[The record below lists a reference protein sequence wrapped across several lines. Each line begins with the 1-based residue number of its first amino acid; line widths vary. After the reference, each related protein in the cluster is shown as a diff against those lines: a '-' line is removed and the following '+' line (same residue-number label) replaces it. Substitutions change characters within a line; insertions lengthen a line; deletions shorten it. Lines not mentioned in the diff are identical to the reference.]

1 MLQRACPPDWD
12 PGCRI
17 ALHNMALCAVAGSH
31 GGLVIVQFP
40 LARATRIISS
50 GRFRLRRAQ
59 LRQIGRPST
68 YPPGKLPFHG
78 AAATGQFRRA
88 FALAADADAH
98 QVSPRVCYSVRRFL
112 ATSLA
117 KIFRFGERY
126 AFQFRLDAYNTFN
139 HVNWGS
145 PSGNWSAATFGNIT
159 SAGPMRT
166 FELTGRLTF

>member
-1 MLQRACPPDWD
+1 
-12 PGCRI
+12 
-17 ALHNMALCAVAGSH
+17 LCAVAGSH

-68 YPPGKLPFHG
+68 YPPGKLPCHG

-98 QVSPRVCYSVRRFL
+98 QLALASLFSSPVPGYLLREDFVRIYDT
-112 ATSLA
+112 APSTSPL
-117 KIFRFGERY
+117 
-126 AFQFRLDAYNTFN
+126 
-139 HVNWGS
+139 
-145 PSGNWSAATFGNIT
+145 
-159 SAGPMRT
+159 
-166 FELTGRLTF
+166 